1 MFVSTSL
8 ISPVPVANACDI
20 PTTAALD
27 HDMSVVPVV
36 ATVELVAVYA
46 NVVPLQIAAGVN
58 VDESAGVGLTVIVCV
73 IAVPGHKFAVGI
85 TVIVAVTG
93 ALVVFIAVNAGILV
107 LPVAPKPIEVVL
119 LDQAYVV
126 PVTPNVLA

>member
-8 ISPVPVANACDI
+8 ILPVPVDAVCEI
-20 PTTAALD
+20 PATTDLD
-27 HDMSVVPVV
+27 HVICVLPEV
-36 ATVELVAVYA
+36 ATVELVAVYV
-46 NVVPLQIAAGVN
+46 NVDPLQIAVGVN

-73 IAVPGHKFAVGI
+73 IAVPEHAFAVGV

-93 ALVVFIAVNAGILV
+93 AFVAFVPVNAGMLA
-107 LPVAPKPIEVVL
+107 LPDVPKPIEVVL

-126 PVTPNVLA
+126 PVTPNALA